1 MLLVIFLEATGTLH
15 SFFKKM
21 SAKYAGLRNH
31 SFFSQVRSFPLKK
44 KFFFNVLGSQLKQLH
59 VWFSSRRLPTSGCSK
74 SAICKLP
81 ISSHRILK
89 RSVLQ
94 SQKLMKLLIFFF
106 TISSRTLLSETGF
119 CFSFFVLLH
128 ECLMLKYIMT
138 TFECHWPGSC
148 WDANFFVFYTISER
162 KKA

>member
-1 MLLVIFLEATGTLH
+1 MVVVTSFLKFQFSFGSSSFIIGKKKMLLVIFLEATGTLH

-21 SAKYAGLRNH
+21 SAKYAGLRNN
-31 SFFSQVRSFPLKK
+31 SLFSQVRSFPLKK

-94 SQKLMKLLIFFF
+94 SQKLMKL
-106 TISSRTLLSETGF
+106 
-119 CFSFFVLLH
+119 V
-128 ECLMLKYIMT
+128 
-138 TFECHWPGSC
+138 
-148 WDANFFVFYTISER
+148 NFFLPFHQEHS
-162 KKA
+162 

>member
-1 MLLVIFLEATGTLH
+1 MKSCQVHGGSYKFLEILVFIWKLKFYHWQKMLLVIFLEVTGKLH

-31 SFFSQVRSFPLKK
+31 SLFSQVWRVFLKK
-44 KFFFNVLGSQLKQLH
+44 KIFFNVFGSQLKQLH

-74 SAICKLP
+74 SAICKLS

-94 SQKLMKLLIFFF
+94 SQELMKLVIFFF
-106 TISSRTLLSETGF
+106 LPFHQEHS
-119 CFSFFVLLH
+119 
-128 ECLMLKYIMT
+128 
-138 TFECHWPGSC
+138 
-148 WDANFFVFYTISER
+148 
-162 KKA
+162 